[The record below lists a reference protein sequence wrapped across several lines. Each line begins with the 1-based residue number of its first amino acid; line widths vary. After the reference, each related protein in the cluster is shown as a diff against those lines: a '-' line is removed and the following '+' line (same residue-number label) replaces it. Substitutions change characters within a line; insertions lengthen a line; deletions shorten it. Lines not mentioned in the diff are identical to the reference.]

1 MSPWW
6 GDYEIDIEQTL
17 RWQIGP
23 KTLWITR
30 GDKEWRITTAEGR
43 DHLDNRLTIA
53 EAAER
58 PVGEGLDVRRFSV
71 RGEDR
76 TIRLVPALPDRPMIV
91 KAEEPFFIP
100 MKDEV
105 TLYVSAP
112 LWLGI
117 YAAGSDSKL
126 VDVSLI
132 QPSDTWFGPDT
143 LSGELCYASRSSAR
157 LHLENLPER
166 PHRSVS
172 ALHIRNSAKSVLAV
186 EKLKVPVQHLG
197 LFVSEGGHLWTEA
210 LKFEREEDTEEA
222 RIRIDKRPAKIGYEI
237 QVATA
242 RMKKSSGFLLD
253 AFGGLISKL
262 REK

>member
-53 EAAER
+53 EAAEV
-58 PVGEGLDVRRFSV
+58 PAGENLEVMRFAAP
-71 RGEDR
+71 GESCA
-76 TIRLVPALPDRPMIV
+76 IRLVPALPDRPLIV
-91 KAEEPFFIP
+91 KAEEPFFVP
-100 MKDEV
+100 QMKEI

-112 LWLGI
+112 LWLRVFEGESSV
-117 YAAGSDSKL
+117 GL
-126 VDVSLI
+126 VDVPLT

-172 ALHIRNSAKSVLAV
+172 ALHIRNSAKSVLAL

-197 LFVSEGGHLWTEA
+197 LFTSEEGHLWTEA
-210 LKFEREEDTEEA
+210 LKFEREEDTEGA
-222 RIRIDKRPAKIGYEI
+222 RVRIEKRPKQIVNEIPVAKPRI
-237 QVATA
+237 
-242 RMKKSSGFLLD
+242 KKSSGFLID
-253 AFGGLISKL
+253 AFGGLIGKF